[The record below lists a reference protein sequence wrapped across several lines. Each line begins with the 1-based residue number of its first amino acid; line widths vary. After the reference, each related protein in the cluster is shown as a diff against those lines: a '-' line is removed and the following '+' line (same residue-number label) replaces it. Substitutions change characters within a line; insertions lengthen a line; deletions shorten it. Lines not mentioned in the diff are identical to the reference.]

1 VRQLVR
7 ERERQEG
14 PGPRPGYE
22 LCFERRQTFVE
33 RQHRGTVIVWPHE
46 REWDVSRQGKI
57 MWFLHPGAYK
67 DTCASRTGTS
77 WCRRSRYMLKCRGS
91 FPGES
96 CQQLS
101 LVRRNNVLWTAV
113 PRATRGHY

>member
-1 VRQLVR
+1 VRELIR
-7 ERERQEG
+7 ERERQEA

-67 DTCASRTGTS
+67 DTCLQDWYVLVQEIPVHAQVQRIIS
-77 WCRRSRYMLKCRGS
+77 WRIVS
-91 FPGES
+91 
-96 CQQLS
+96 
-101 LVRRNNVLWTAV
+101 
-113 PRATRGHY
+113 ATFVGQAK